1 LNLITR
7 NKFKFEIQKKAEN
20 KTKRRKKGK
29 LHLGCILRLG
39 PVRLSPHP
47 LTAGPRPSFVRVC
60 ALLEM
65 GDRMG
70 GPRSTDTRGQ
80 RARDPEPLF
89 SSPFSTE
96 LRGERDDLAENSSA
110 LLGHLDLSM
119 RSAAADVIATSA
131 NGGA

>member
-1 LNLITR
+1 
-7 NKFKFEIQKKAEN
+7 
-20 KTKRRKKGK
+20 
-29 LHLGCILRLG
+29 
-39 PVRLSPHP
+39 
-47 LTAGPRPSFVRVC
+47 
-60 ALLEM
+60 
-65 GDRMG
+65 MG

-89 SSPFSTE
+89 SYPFSTE
-96 LRGERDDLAENSSA
+96 LLGERDDLAENSGA